1 MHPLSPAARLWH
13 ALIGPAAVMAA
24 GTMGAG
30 AIAAFLLAG
39 AWFRYELLWVL
50 WLLLPLFVAS
60 ADSASRLGALNPR
73 QGIFSLVAQRLHP
86 ALAWLILLPVVPVHF
101 LVSMGQLSV
110 MEAALWSLTGL
121 SDSTPAQ
128 SVWMR
133 VPLSLLLASGVL
145 WLVFSRGYQRLQRV
159 MSLLMLLMLL
169 CFLLV
174 GLRGLSEWQAIVA
187 GLVPAL
193 PPDLPVS
200 GSSAAVRVASTSVLA
215 MVGAAIAPAA
225 LLGLPYLSAD
235 AGGSAAQLRRSLH
248 QSVLNL
254 GLVFGSYAFLVLVAG
269 AFALYPLPDHAQ
281 LADVA
286 EASVVL
292 RAALPG
298 ALSVLGPLVFSLG
311 LFIAAMTTL
320 VVAAQVTVYF
330 LLDMLGMDWR
340 FHADNR
346 PFRRLLQLFVLGA
359 AVLAPLWDFPSLLKV
374 VLLMGLNVVV
384 IPLVYAVLITLV
396 NTRAVMGEHTAGRL
410 RNLLLLIGLLLSLL
424 LAVHKAPTYW
434 HALAG

>member
-1 MHPLSPAARLWH
+1 MQRLTPVSHLWH

-73 QGIFSLVAQRLHP
+73 QGMFSLVAQRLHP

-145 WLVFSRGYQRLQRV
+145 WLVFSHGYQRLQRV

-169 CFLLV
+169 CFLVV

-193 PPDLPVS
+193 PPDLPVP
-200 GSSAAVRVASTSVLA
+200 GSAAMRVASTSVLA

-340 FHADNR
+340 FHAEN
-346 PFRRLLQLFVLGA
+346 PAFRRLLQLFVLGA

-396 NTRAVMGEHTAGRL
+396 NTRAVMGKHTAGRL

-434 HALAG
+434 QALAG